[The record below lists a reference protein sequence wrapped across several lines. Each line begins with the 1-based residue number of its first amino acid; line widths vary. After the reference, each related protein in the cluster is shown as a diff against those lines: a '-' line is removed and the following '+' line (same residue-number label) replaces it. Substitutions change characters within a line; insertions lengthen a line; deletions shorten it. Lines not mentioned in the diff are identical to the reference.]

1 MNSETLFSMALGLN
15 TPWQVKDV
23 TFSTDDKLRSELH
36 LRIDFVSGSRFLD
49 EKGNLCPVHDT
60 VERQWQH
67 LSFFEHTCYLHCTV
81 PRITSSDGKVR
92 TVEVPWARPGSGFTL
107 LFEAL
112 ALALI
117 EREMPVNRVAEIL
130 KVNPQRIWTIFNHW
144 ISKAKAADDPS
155 ALTKLGVD
163 ETSTKKG
170 HHYVTLGVD
179 LDTSRVIHVTEGKG
193 KATLH
198 SIQQHLETKGVEK
211 EQVKQISMDLSP
223 AFIAGAAESFPEAQI
238 TFDRFH
244 VVKLLNEAMNQVR
257 MIERKEHDAL
267 KGHKYTFLKN
277 RVNLSDKQ
285 EESLAEMI
293 TLYPTLGEAYRL
305 KVLFNDLWGMPNK
318 ESAEAFLQQW
328 CHEVESAKIPAFI
341 KFAKTVRA
349 HWTGIVHFVTSRIT
363 NGILEGI
370 NCKIQLAKRRARGYR
385 NINNFINMIYF
396 LCGKLKFDYPLYF
409 TYSRNYFIL
418 QAAISQQ
425 KISS

>member
-23 TFSTDDKLRSELH
+23 IFSTDDKLRSELH

-144 ISKAKAADDPS
+144 ISNAKAADDPS

-305 KVLFNDLWGMPNK
+305 KVLFNDLWDMPNK

-349 HWTGIVHFVTSRIT
+349 HWSGIVHFVTSRIT

-370 NCKIQLAKRRARGYR
+370 NCKIPLTKRRARGYR
-385 NINNFINMIYF
+385 SINNFINMIYF
-396 LCGKLKFDYPLYF
+396 FVV
-409 TYSRNYFIL
+409 N
-418 QAAISQQ
+418 
-425 KISS
+425 

>member
-92 TVEVPWARPGSGFTL
+92 TVEVPWARTGSGFTL

-117 EREMPVNRVAEIL
+117 ERETPVNRVAEIL

-144 ISKAKAADDPS
+144 ISNAKAADDPS

-257 MIERKEHDAL
+257 MIERKEHHAL

-305 KVLFNDLWGMPNK
+305 KVLFNDLWDMPNK

-328 CHEVESAKIPAFI
+328 CREVESAKIPAFI

-349 HWTGIVHFVTSRIT
+349 HWSGIVHFVTSRIT

-409 TYSRNYFIL
+409 T
-418 QAAISQQ
+418 
-425 KISS
+425 

>member
-305 KVLFNDLWGMPNK
+305 KVLFNDLWDMPNK

-341 KFAKTVRA
+341 KFAKTV
-349 HWTGIVHFVTSRIT
+349 
-363 NGILEGI
+363 E
-370 NCKIQLAKRRARGYR
+370 
-385 NINNFINMIYF
+385 
-396 LCGKLKFDYPLYF
+396 
-409 TYSRNYFIL
+409 
-418 QAAISQQ
+418 
-425 KISS
+425 

>member
-1 MNSETLFSMALGLN
+1 MNSETLFSMALGLQP
-15 TPWQVKDV
+15 PWQVKDV
-23 TFSTDDKLRSELH
+23 TFSTDELARSELH
-36 LRIDFVSGSRFLD
+36 LHIDFVTGSRFLD
-49 EKGNLCPVHDT
+49 DANNLCPVHDT

-67 LSFFEHTCYLHCTV
+67 LSFFEHTCYLHCAAV
-81 PRITSSDGKVR
+81 RITTTDGKVR
-92 TVEVPWARPGSGFTL
+92 TVDVPWARPGSGFTL

-117 EREMPVNRVAEIL
+117 EREMPVNRVGEIL

-155 ALTKLGVD
+155 TITKLGVD

-179 LDTSRVIHVTEGKG
+179 LDEARVIHVTEGKG
-193 KATLH
+193 KATLQ
-198 SIQQHLETKGVEK
+198 SIQQHLEDKGVDK
-211 EQVKQISMDLSP
+211 EQVEQISMDLSP
-223 AFIAGAAESFPEAQI
+223 SFIAGAAESFPSAQI

-257 MIERKEHDAL
+257 IAERKEHDAL

-277 RVNLSDKQ
+277 LENLSDKK
-285 EESLAEMI
+285 EKELDELI
-293 TLYPTLGEAYRL
+293 KLYPTLGEAYRL
-305 KVLFNDLWGMPNK
+305 KVLFNDLWEMPDKPTCLPNRQA
-318 ESAEAFLQQW
+318 AEAFLRQW
-328 CHEVESAKIPAFI
+328 CNEVDAAKIPAFM
-341 KFAKTVRA
+341 KFANTVRA
-349 HWTGIVHFVTSRIT
+349 HWSGIVHFVESLIT

-370 NCKIQLAKRRARGYR
+370 NSKIQLAKRRARGYR

-409 TYSRNYFIL
+409 T
-418 QAAISQQ
+418 
-425 KISS
+425 